1 MVMIRPLAKQ
11 RLRMFV
17 LVDTLLQVLVVSKV
31 FQIGFILFQD
41 LSFAKLNLVYMY
53 LDLIL

>member
-17 LVDTLLQVLVVSKV
+17 LVDTLLQVLVISKV